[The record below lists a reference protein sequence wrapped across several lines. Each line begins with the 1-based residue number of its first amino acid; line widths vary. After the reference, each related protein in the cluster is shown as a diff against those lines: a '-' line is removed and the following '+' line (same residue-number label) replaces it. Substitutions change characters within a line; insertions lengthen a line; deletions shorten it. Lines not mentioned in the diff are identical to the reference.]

1 MKLALHCKDK
11 MGYFLNFWKKSLTS
25 PNTEHSK
32 QFLKHSDTRAIWC
45 QDSSLVLAKEDDTY
59 STGLKED
66 TIAL

>member
-11 MGYFLNFWKKSLTS
+11 MGYFLNFWK
-25 PNTEHSK
+25 NTEHSK

-45 QDSSLVLAKEDDTY
+45 QNATLVLAKEDAPY